1 MAVLESE
8 ESLIVGAVAVRVL
21 WGRALRHLP
30 DSYFW
35 SGVVVYWVI
44 LASVLALVAIIGT
57 GIVGL

>member
-1 MAVLESE
+1 M
-8 ESLIVGAVAVRVL
+8 IVGAVAVL
-21 WGRALRHLP
+21 ALCGLALRHLP

-44 LASVLALVAIIGT
+44 LAGVLALVAIIGT